1 MVCFQ
6 LVSVT
11 DVTNTLQIFSSI
23 RIPHIQF
30 TNQSRRDDVVNV
42 TFHSRHF
49 EIHFAGFDFAV
60 AADSDRPALL
70 PSFARRRTAWPFAMD
85 VIPGNG
91 SFLGAESFL
100 AEAAAAEPISAT
112 STIEGF
118 QYFCSFVT
126 TVGAGHVRDLR

>member
-1 MVCFQ
+1 MV
-6 LVSVT
+6 
-11 DVTNTLQIFSSI
+11 DVTLN
-23 RIPHIQF
+23 
-30 TNQSRRDDVVNV
+30 SRY
-42 TFHSRHF
+42 F

-60 AADSDRPALL
+60 AADSDRSALF

-100 AEAAAAEPISAT
+100 AEAAAAEPISAA
-112 STIEGF
+112 SAIEGF
-118 QYFCSFVT
+118 QHFCSFVT